1 MQIETPPA
9 VKPYDKPEGER
20 RGLVIVNTGDGK
32 GKSTAAFGLALR
44 AHGRGKAVKIFQFM
58 KEPTAR
64 FGEHRAF
71 EQLEAF
77 RPAPGRPK
85 PDEAPSGG
93 SDDAQRRAWG
103 PMIEGLGDGFSWKSQ
118 DLEHSAQL
126 ARDGWQ
132 KAKAAILSGE
142 FFMVVLDEITYPLIY
157 GWLPLDDVLQTLRER
172 PKDGHVVLTGRRC
185 PPEIIELADT
195 VTEMTKV
202 KHAFNAGIPA
212 QRGIED

>member
-1 MQIETPPA
+1 MQIETPPTE
-9 VKPYDKPEGER
+9 KRYDKPEGER

-44 AHGRGKAVKIFQFM
+44 AHGRGKTVKIFQFM
-58 KEPTAR
+58 KVPSAR

-85 PDEAPSGG
+85 PGEAPSGG
-93 SDDAQRRAWG
+93 SDDAQRGAWG
-103 PMIEGLGDGFSWKSQ
+103 PMIEGLGDGFSWKSK

-126 ARDGWQ
+126 ARDGWER
-132 KAKAAILSGE
+132 ARAAILSGDN
-142 FFMVVLDEITYPLIY
+142 FLVVLDEITYPLIY
-157 GWLPLDDVLQTLRER
+157 GWLPLDGVLQILRER
-172 PKDGHVVLTGRRC
+172 PRDVHVCLTGRRC

-195 VTEMTKV
+195 VTEMTLI
-202 KHAFNAGIPA
+202 KHAFKAGIPA

>member
-1 MQIETPPA
+1 MQIETPPID
-9 VKPYDKPEGER
+9 KPYDKPEGER
-20 RGLVIVNTGDGK
+20 RGLIIVNTGDGK

-58 KEPTAR
+58 KVPSAR
-64 FGEHRAF
+64 FGEHRMF
-71 EQLEAF
+71 EQIGI
-77 RPAPGRPK
+77 P
-85 PDEAPSGG
+85 
-93 SDDAQRRAWG
+93 
-103 PMIEGLGDGFSWKSQ
+103 IEGLGDGFSWKSQ
-118 DLEHSAQL
+118 DLERSAQL

-132 KAKAAILSGE
+132 KAKAAIQSGE
-142 FFMVVLDEITYPLIY
+142 YFMVVLDEFTYPLIY
-157 GWLPLDDVLQTLRER
+157 GWMEPLGGVEEVVQTLFDR
-172 PKDGHVVLTGRRC
+172 PTHTHVVITGRRC